1 MGSIA
6 AAPLAVVRLAILE
19 CDTPRPMAR
28 SRYGS
33 YGGMFERILRTDK
46 QSLLLSDE
54 HAGTIQ
60 VSKWQIDC
68 DEAEYPDLDAIDAL
82 LITGS
87 SEWPRVQLCLDLVNE
102 ADRAILTEYSA
113 YQNIPWI
120 SRLITY
126 TQKALD
132 TERVKIIGTCFGHQI
147 LGMALHAHVGPNPC
161 GWGLAVLPVELS
173 TTGRALFKRGGLVS
187 ILCEREASPH
197 APMAN
202 ARTLRYLEPPILA
215 PRCRL

>member
-19 CDTPRPMAR
+19 CDTPRPIAR

-33 YGGMFERILRTDK
+33 YGGMFERILRTDE

-82 LITGS
+82 LMTGS
-87 SEWPRVQLCLDLVNE
+87 SECPRVRLCLGLIE
-102 ADRAILTEYSA
+102 TSLALTGHSDRILCLPEHPLDQPTDHLHPASPGYRARQDHWHLLRSPDSRHGTARTCRPE
-113 YQNIPWI
+113 P
-120 SRLITY
+120 SRL
-126 TQKALD
+126 AS
-132 TERVKIIGTCFGHQI
+132 C
-147 LGMALHAHVGPNPC
+147 GP
-161 GWGLAVLPVELS
+161 S
-173 TTGRALFKRGGLVS
+173 S
-187 ILCEREASPH
+187 
-197 APMAN
+197 
-202 ARTLRYLEPPILA
+202 
-215 PRCRL
+215 